1 MVDFTSAMNPI
12 SGSFSGFDGVV
23 QVIASKSLFKKVW
36 I

>member
-1 MVDFTSAMNPI
+1 MNPF
-12 SGSFSGFDGVV
+12 SESFSGFDGVV